1 MEYAESERMRTASVC
16 EIAAAFGGPTG
27 AGAAA

>member
-1 MEYAESERMRTASVC
+1 MEYAESERMRIASVSDN
-16 EIAAAFGGPTG
+16 AAAFGGPG

>member
-1 MEYAESERMRTASVC
+1 MEYPESERMRIASVSD
-16 EIAAAFGGPTG
+16 IAAAFGCPAG